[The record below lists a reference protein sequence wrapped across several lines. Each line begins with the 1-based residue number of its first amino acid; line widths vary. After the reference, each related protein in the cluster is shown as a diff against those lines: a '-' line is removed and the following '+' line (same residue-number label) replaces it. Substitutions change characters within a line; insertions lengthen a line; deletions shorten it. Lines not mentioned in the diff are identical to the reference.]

1 MELDLVELQY
11 LLSRLPENSDD
22 PTAYALRNKINT
34 WIENIEKK
42 QSSDQSLDW
51 FSDPQNQKIV
61 LKEFIEIPYKIRRM
75 TIKEFFF
82 SHEKPTYIR
91 LGNIL
96 TRRGFGVVEDLLE
109 LTVYQ
114 FTCIRGVG
122 ESGQKTIL
130 RSLIVHGLTKNIS
143 ENGE

>member
-1 MELDLVELQY
+1 MVELQY

-22 PTAYALRNKINT
+22 PVVSSIREKLLT
-34 WIENIEKK
+34 WQVKAEKET
-42 QSSDQSLDW
+42 DFDW
-51 FSDPQNQKIV
+51 FTDPQNHDKYLHEFITIPQKISS
-61 LKEFIEIPYKIRRM
+61 M
-75 TIKEFFF
+75 TIREFFF

-96 TRRGFGVVEDLLE
+96 TRRGFRVVEDLLQ

-114 FTCIRGVG
+114 FICIRGVG

-130 RSLIVHGLTKNIS
+130 RSLIVHAFPDNPYKN
-143 ENGE
+143 EE